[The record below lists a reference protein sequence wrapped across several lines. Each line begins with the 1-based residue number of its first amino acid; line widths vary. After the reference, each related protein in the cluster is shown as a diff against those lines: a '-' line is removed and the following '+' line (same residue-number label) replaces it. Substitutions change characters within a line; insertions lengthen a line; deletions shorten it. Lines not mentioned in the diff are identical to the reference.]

1 MEINEGSIQLR
12 SWYCT
17 GGIKGKEIST
27 LPGQNV
33 EGLAERKWQ
42 TPIIFRGQ
50 MKKKI
55 NGAWKWGS
63 FNYPRRRRE
72 QTSITLEKK
81 NPKKLKTVIQ
91 KACAE
96 KREERMLLNVVKC
109 ALTRGAEWKASV
121 EKVQLQHRAVL
132 PASRRAFQL
141 RWPSQS
147 KRWINSVRPMIPL
160 RFAVVAQLHALLSRW
175 WTVCIAGEGEMNR
188 V

>member
-1 MEINEGSIQLR
+1 MNKAKRTMTQKRTENTEEHINNSQSRLLRHCNTPHRRIPSRCPGALYHHECTEEEDRRDKTRRMREWMEINEGSIQLR

-17 GGIKGKEIST
+17 GGIKGKEIYT
-27 LPGQNV
+27 RPGQNV

-81 NPKKLKTVIQ
+81 ILK
-91 KACAE
+91 
-96 KREERMLLNVVKC
+96 
-109 ALTRGAEWKASV
+109 S
-121 EKVQLQHRAVL
+121 
-132 PASRRAFQL
+132 
-141 RWPSQS
+141 
-147 KRWINSVRPMIPL
+147 
-160 RFAVVAQLHALLSRW
+160 
-175 WTVCIAGEGEMNR
+175 
-188 V
+188 